1 MARITIEDTRSK
13 IGNKFELVVL
23 TAQRVRELISGA
35 KATISSKNKEVV
47 VALREIAEG
56 RVSPQLL
63 KEALVVRHQSKRQV
77 EQDDPY
83 QNNGDH
89 FSSEEAWK
97 AFNETAAG
105 TEQGANAEAH
115 DGSGLTVGEAGE
127 SDESDNT
134 EDFEDMEEE
143 QDSESG
149 EADEQ
154 MFKDEEDLD

>member
-63 KEALVVRHQSKRQV
+63 KEALVVRHQNKRNV

-105 TEQGANAEAH
+105 TEQGASAEAH
-115 DGSGLTVGEAGE
+115 DGSGMKVSEVEEG
-127 SDESDNT
+127 DESDDA
-134 EDFEDMEEE
+134 EDFGDMEEE
-143 QDSESG
+143 QGSEGG
-149 EADEQ
+149 ETDER
-154 MFKDEEDLD
+154 MFEDEEDLD